1 MFILSI
7 IITFLLQ
14 KPSASYLSNFRFMFF
29 HKINGIIAIA
39 LSIQPTDIL
48 FPFNLLYWFKVSSI
62 YYIGLKYIGLK
73 YLQSIT
79 LV

>member
-1 MFILSI
+1 
-7 IITFLLQ
+7 
-14 KPSASYLSNFRFMFF
+14 MFF

-62 YYIGLKYIGLK
+62 YYVGLKYIFYRYQQKKTKEYVYKGEGLSF
-73 YLQSIT
+73 L
-79 LV
+79 L

>member
-1 MFILSI
+1 
-7 IITFLLQ
+7 
-14 KPSASYLSNFRFMFF
+14 MFF

-62 YYIGLKYIGLK
+62 YYIGLKYIFYQNNKTKEYVCKGEGLSF
-73 YLQSIT
+73 LF
-79 LV
+79 